1 MHMMRFCFIR
11 KAAFG
16 RAPETELK
24 VFSRRFRYRWVVG
37 PVGRAQS
44 RTEGRVTERAN

>member
-1 MHMMRFCFIR
+1 MSLMRFWFR

-16 RAPETELK
+16 RASEIELK
-24 VFSRRFRYRWVVG
+24 AFPRRFRYRWVVG
-37 PVGRAQS
+37 PIGRAQS